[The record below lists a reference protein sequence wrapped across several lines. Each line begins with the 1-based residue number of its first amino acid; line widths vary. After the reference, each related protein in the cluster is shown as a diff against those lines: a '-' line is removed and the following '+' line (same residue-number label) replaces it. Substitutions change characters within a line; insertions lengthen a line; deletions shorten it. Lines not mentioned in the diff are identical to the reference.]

1 MYYYFYT
8 SSICSNYLKNIIKKN
23 SADIENIQNMY
34 RDEKEVSYNVNK
46 SIEFNLNEIEKNPCS
61 SKFKKYNIDAFFL
74 FYHTVFKHHKEQYNN
89 SNKGLNET
97 FQVLGFVNR
106 FNNHVD
112 NISKKLNKHD
122 D

>member
-8 SSICSNYLKNIIKKN
+8 SSICSNYLKHITKKN
-23 SADIENIQNMY
+23 CADIENIQTMY
-34 RDEKEVSYNVNK
+34 RDEKDVSYHVNK
-46 SIEFNLNEIEKNPCS
+46 SIDFNLNEIEKNPCS
-61 SKFKKYNIDAFFL
+61 STFKKYNIDDFFL
-74 FYHTVFKHHKEQYNN
+74 FYNTVLKHHKEQYNN

-106 FNNHVD
+106 FNNHLD